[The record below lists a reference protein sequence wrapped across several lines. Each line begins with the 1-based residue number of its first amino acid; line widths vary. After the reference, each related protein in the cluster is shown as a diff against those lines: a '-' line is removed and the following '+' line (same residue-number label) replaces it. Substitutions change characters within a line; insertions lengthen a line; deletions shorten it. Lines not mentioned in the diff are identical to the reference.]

1 MKHPFD
7 KRVESKAVQLMYE
20 IEKQGV
26 EVKRGYF
33 ELWTIEDCEYTDRAS
48 VDGERKRTYP

>member
-20 IEKQGV
+20 IEKQGF

-33 ELWTIEDCEYTDRAS
+33 KLWTIEDCEYTDRAS